1 MGGVGAG
8 PHYTYTHTQVLVI
21 DLISMMSR
29 SLIIWTFKMDRM
41 MRNQG
46 KLFFDFLS
54 SYFSHA
60 DLYQDDFITK

>member
-1 MGGVGAG
+1 MESGQV
-8 PHYTYTHTQVLVI
+8 PIHTHTQVLVI

-29 SLIIWTFKMDRM
+29 SLIMDVQ
-41 MRNQG
+41 NGSNDAQSG
-46 KLFFDFLS
+46 ETFFDFLS